1 MTGMDTSKRITLYS
15 LSTCGV
21 CKKVKKFLDD
31 SKIAYAYIEVD
42 LLDSG
47 EQWLMSK
54 EVANRNPQGTYPTL
68 VIEDIVIGYDPET
81 LKTKL
86 LS

>member
-1 MTGMDTSKRITLYS
+1 MDTSKRITLYS

-21 CKKVKKFLDD
+21 CKKVRKFLDD
-31 SKIAYAYIEVD
+31 NNIAYTYIEVD

-47 EQWLMSK
+47 EQWLMGK
-54 EVANRNPQGTYPTL
+54 EVAKRNPQGTYPTL

-81 LKTKL
+81 LKAKL
-86 LS
+86 VS

>member
-1 MTGMDTSKRITLYS
+1 MDTPKRITLYS

-31 SKIAYAYIEVD
+31 NKIVHTYIEVD
-42 LLDSG
+42 RLDSG
-47 EQWLMSK
+47 EQWLMGK
-54 EVANRNPQGTYPTL
+54 EVAKRNPQGTYPTL

-81 LKTKL
+81 LKAKL
-86 LS
+86 VS

>member
-1 MTGMDTSKRITLYS
+1 MDTVKRITLYS

-21 CKKVKKFLDD
+21 CKKVRKFLDD
-31 SKIAYAYIEVD
+31 SNITYTHIEVD

-47 EQWLMSK
+47 EQWLMGK
-54 EVANRNPQGTYPTL
+54 EVTKRNPQGTYPTL

-81 LKTKL
+81 LKAKL